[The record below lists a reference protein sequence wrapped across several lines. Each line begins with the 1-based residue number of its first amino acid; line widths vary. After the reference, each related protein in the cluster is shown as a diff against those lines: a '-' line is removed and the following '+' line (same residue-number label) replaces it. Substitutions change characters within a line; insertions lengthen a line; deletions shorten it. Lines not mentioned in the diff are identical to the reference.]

1 MFRLNNVLVE
11 DKKLAPVLK
20 GLAGNIL
27 SMDPPQPVI
36 VDGSGSEPK
45 SGREVFES
53 LPKEFTRVDMDRGMV
68 QAGLSTKSSNSF
80 LQLAKKE
87 GLAKMVRRGYWRKMK

>member
-36 VDGSGSEPK
+36 IDGDGSPK

-53 LPKEFTRVDMDRGMV
+53 LPKEFTREAMDRGMV
-68 QAGLSTKSSNSF
+68 QAGLSTKSSNSY
-80 LQLAKKE
+80 LQTAKKQ
-87 GLAKMVRRGYWRKMK
+87 GLAKLVRRGHWRKLK